1 MIERD
6 DERDCE
12 TARDNLVNEKNFPV
26 DPQRPEKKLVRV
38 EITQVVEVMLKTRYV
53 PKGDVP
59 HVAYVWVKRPHQN
72 KAGGRAAKK
81 TRSSP

>member
-1 MIERD
+1 MISFLIERA

-12 TARDNLVNEKNFPV
+12 TAWDNLVNDTNFPV

-53 PKGDVP
+53 PKSGSTQS
-59 HVAYVWVKRPHQN
+59 WVC
-72 KAGGRAAKK
+72 
-81 TRSSP
+81 S